1 MKPSPK
7 VAIVT
12 GGGRRLGQ
20 AIAIELAKHGY
31 NISISY
37 NKSRIASLV
46 TAKTIE
52 KLGKSVIITKTDVT
66 QKNQVKRLITRTIK
80 RFGRIDLLINNAG
93 IFKKGTILT
102 TSESLWDETININ
115 LKGLFLCSQSVAPY
129 MIKQKR
135 GKIINIA
142 SIGGIESW
150 TNYLPYSVSKAG
162 VIMLTRILAK
172 SLAPYIHVNAIAPG
186 IIDFNDGSKTIDK
199 RLKDKILLKRC
210 GKPSDITDLIVYL
223 SEAENYITGQVF
235 MVDGG
240 KSVI

>member
-102 TSESLWDETININ
+102 TSESLWDATININ
-115 LKGLFLCSQSVAPY
+115 LKGLFLCSQLVAPY
-129 MIKQKR
+129 MIKQKG

-142 SIGGIESW
+142 SIGGVESW

-186 IIDFNDGSKTIDK
+186 IIDFNDRSKTIDK
-199 RLKDKILLKRC
+199 RLKDKILLKRW

-235 MVDGG
+235 IVDGG